1 MSNYAKFRRKL
12 WEEDKTLGYI
22 GTYGQNGKVTEIR
35 LPRKKKTTEFKNGKC
50 DAFKPIRIKRWDSG
64 YSIKCMLGKG
74 TIVVRPYNEDTLEYD
89 LKSFCDNC
97 KEAQP

>member
-1 MSNYAKFRRKL
+1 MIVH
-12 WEEDKTLGYI
+12 TLANVHI
-22 GTYGQNGKVTEIR
+22 QMIIKRGKRNQMKIR
-35 LPRKKKTTEFKNGKC
+35 TGLEFKNGKC

-97 KEAQP
+97 KEAEE